1 MDAPLGLLVVGVLVA
16 AVAAGLR
23 RWRTS
28 LGRKSWGLVEVLP
41 VLFTWTASWG
51 AMWLF
56 AFLAP
61 FSTKAPFAG
70 FALASACVPTV
81 VVAMSPARYRSRAAA
96 AVLLGL
102 TILLFA
108 DALYF
113 RFFGGLL
120 PFLAMSSAGHIWDVW
135 DSIVDLTQPRDL
147 WLLVLVVPAL
157 AFLLFWP
164 LAPTSRRPPWLFSLA
179 SGVVLTAACVAGAA
193 PIKADVDHWLGTS
206 RSWKVINILGDLMN
220 NGVVVTHARD
230 MASAWREATSA
241 KVISAE
247 ERARVESY
255 AADHRDRTLR
265 ATEHESFGA
274 LAGSNVVIV
283 QMEAIQ
289 SWAVEADVDGEPV
302 MPFLRGLKER
312 GLYFSRVYDQ
322 TGGSPTSDCE
332 YLTLNSLHPL
342 SRGSVAF
349 RRASNDFV
357 TVPEVLREGG
367 YSTLSAHAYHRGMWN
382 RGVLHPRYGFDRS
395 LFRGDI
401 PYKDV
406 LGWGMGDKPFFK
418 IAVSEI
424 SQQPRP
430 FFSFLITLT
439 SHHPYNYVS
448 DDDASLRT
456 DGVPRVIARYLRS
469 ARYVDEAIAEL
480 FDHMEVEGLLESTTV
495 VLYGDHDAKL
505 KFGKKTAAAAAK
517 KLNLDTDTLRRI
529 GRRDWAVDRVPL
541 FVVPPVGSRLLAAE
555 IDTVGGQIDIG
566 PTLLHYLGVQAPLSF
581 LGAPLLPGIPGWAA
595 RYDGAAADK
604 DRLAYPS
611 RDRRPCRRA
620 LGDVSSDKL
629 ECGDLLT
636 RADAQREVS
645 ALITIHDL
653 SASLAAEPNH
663 GE

>member
-1 MDAPLGLLVVGVLVA
+1 M
-16 AVAAGLR
+16 
-23 RWRTS
+23 
-28 LGRKSWGLVEVLP
+28 LP

-56 AFLAP
+56 AYLAP
-61 FSTKAPFAG
+61 FTTKGPFAD
-70 FALASACVPTV
+70 FALASAWVPTV
-81 VVAMSPARYRSRAAA
+81 VVAISPARYRSRAAA
-96 AVLLGL
+96 AVLLAL
-102 TILLFA
+102 ATLLFA

-135 DSIVDLTQPRDL
+135 DSVVDLTQLRDL

-157 AFLLFWP
+157 AFLICWP
-164 LAPTSRRPPWLFSLA
+164 LAPESQRPPWLFSIA
-179 SGVVLTAACVAGAA
+179 SGVVLTAACVHGAA
-193 PIKADVDHWLGTS
+193 PIKTDVDHWLGTS

-220 NGVVVTHARD
+220 KGMVVTHARD
-230 MASAWREATSA
+230 MASAWREETSA
-241 KVISAE
+241 EVISVE
-247 ERARVESY
+247 ERARVRSY
-255 AADHRDRTLR
+255 AGEHRDRALR
-265 ATEHESFGA
+265 ANEQDSFGA

-289 SWAVEADVDGEPV
+289 SWAVEAEVDGEPV

-332 YLTLNSLHPL
+332 YLALNSLHPL

-349 RRASNDFV
+349 RRANNDFV
-357 TVPEVLREGG
+357 TVPEVLRHSG

-406 LGWGMGDKPFFK
+406 LGWGMADKPFFK
-418 IAVSEI
+418 LAVNEI

-448 DDDASLRT
+448 DDKASLRT
-456 DGVPRVIARYLRS
+456 DGVPRAIARYLRS
-469 ARYVDEAIAEL
+469 ARYVDEAVAEL
-480 FDHMEVEGLLESTTV
+480 FEHMAVEGLLESTTV

-505 KFGKKTAAAAAK
+505 KFDKRDAAVATK
-517 KLNLDTDTLRRI
+517 KLNLDADTLQRI

-541 FVVPPVGSRLLAAE
+541 FFIPPVGSALPAAE

-566 PTLLHYLGVQAPLSF
+566 PTLLHYLGMRAPSSF
-581 LGAPLLPGIPGWAA
+581 LGSPLLPGTEGWVA
-595 RYDGAAADK
+595 RYDGAAADE
-604 DRLAYPS
+604 DRVAYPS
-611 RDRRPCRRA
+611 RKRRPCRRP
-620 LGDVSSDKL
+620 LGVVSSDKPK
-629 ECGDLLT
+629 CGDLLT

-653 SASLAAEPNH
+653 SASLAAELDP
-663 GE
+663 